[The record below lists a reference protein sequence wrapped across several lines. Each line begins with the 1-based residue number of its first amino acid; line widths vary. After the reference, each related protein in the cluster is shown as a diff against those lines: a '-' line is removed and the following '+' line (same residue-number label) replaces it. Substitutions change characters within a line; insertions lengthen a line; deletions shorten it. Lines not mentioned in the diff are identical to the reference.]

1 MKNCLFSWCKGVAWR
16 TDVPVERGQTI
27 ADIEITLDLFTSWH
41 LTEADLTSFRLIVV
55 TK

>member
-1 MKNCLFSWCKGVAWR
+1 MENRHTCG
-16 TDVPVERGQTI
+16 EGQII

-41 LTEADLTSFRLIVV
+41 LTEGDLMSFRLILV